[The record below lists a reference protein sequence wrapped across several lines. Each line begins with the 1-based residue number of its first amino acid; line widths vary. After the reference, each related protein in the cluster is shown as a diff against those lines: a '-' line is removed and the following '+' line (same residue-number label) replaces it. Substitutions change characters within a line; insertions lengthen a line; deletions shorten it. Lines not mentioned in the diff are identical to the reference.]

1 MKKFKKKNL
10 NNNIDNET
18 VISFGNE
25 WNAFQQDQLEKKEL
39 EKIFLNYFS
48 IFPLDSINKNSVGF
62 DMGCGSGRWAYFIA
76 PKVKILYCIE
86 PSEKALNIA
95 KKNLVNTTNCI
106 FLNANANNFNIENDS
121 MDFGYSLGVLHHI
134 PDTLSA
140 LQNCIR
146 KLKPGAP
153 FLIYLYYNFD
163 NKGLTYYAIWFL
175 SNILRQLISR
185 LPFFLK
191 KIVTDCITFIVYLP
205 LAKLSYLLNKL
216 GFKNISLPLSFY
228 KDKSLYTMRTDSL
241 DRFGTKLEKRFSL
254 KEIKEMMKESGFK
267 NIINNNKEPYWCVVG
282 FKEESFF

>member
-1 MKKFKKKNL
+1 MKKFKKKSL

-48 IFPLDSINKNSVGF
+48 IFPLDSINKNSIGF

-76 PKVKILYCIE
+76 PKVKLLYCIE
-86 PSEKALNIA
+86 PSEKALSIA

-140 LQNCIR
+140 LQNCIK

-241 DRFGTKLEKRFSL
+241 DRFGTKLEKRFS
-254 KEIKEMMKESGFK
+254 KNQIKTLMEKSNLIDIQFFSS
-267 NIINNNKEPYWCVVG
+267 EPYWIALG
-282 FKEESFF
+282 YKRK

>member
-1 MKKFKKKNL
+1 MKKFKKKKL

-18 VISFGNE
+18 VTSFGNE

-48 IFPLDSINKNSVGF
+48 IFPLDSINKNSIGF

-140 LQNCIR
+140 LKNCIR

-191 KIVTDCITFIVYLP
+191 KIITDCITFIIYLP

-241 DRFGTKLEKRFSL
+241 DRFGTKLEKRFSKNQIKTLMEKSNL
-254 KEIKEMMKESGFK
+254 KDIQFFSS
-267 NIINNNKEPYWCVVG
+267 EPYWIALG
-282 FKEESFF
+282 YKRK